1 MNVKVLRAYARV
13 YAAALDEVLPA
24 LSAVTGQP
32 AGLRF
37 NMPNGLQ
44 LAAVGNI
51 LVVAGAE
58 DVLAP
63 FRATQATLV
72 VDDLQECQAVL
83 SAEGARVIRGPQQVP
98 TGRNLTAILAGG
110 TQLEFVEWGLDQ
122 RAKEG
127 LADSGLSG

>member
-1 MNVKVLRAYARV
+1 MNVKVLRTYARV

-32 AGLRF
+32 VGLRF
-37 NMPNGLQ
+37 AMPNGLQ

-63 FRATQATLV
+63 FRATQATLI

-110 TQLEFVEWGLDQ
+110 TQLEFVEWSPDQ
-122 RAKEG
+122 RAKEV
-127 LADSGLSG
+127 LADSGFSG